1 MLGFKAL
8 GHAQRF
14 LSAYGPITQHFRPR
28 HHRLPAPEYRPRDGP
43 TIPDLAGDYRYTDG
57 RVRAGQ
63 DAVFPLLRLVRASA
77 PIR

>member
-28 HHRLPAPEYRPRDGP
+28 HHRLPTPEYRQEMAQR
-43 TIPDLAGDYRYTDG
+43 
-57 RVRAGQ
+57 
-63 DAVFPLLRLVRASA
+63 FPIWQEITGTLMAA
-77 PIR
+77 